1 MFCTLKF
8 KINNIILV
16 DSVFLFNTTAHV
28 DITRTSS
35 LLGQLARNSTT
46 SGEDLVS
53 LWMFFCGENM
63 LLILSLLGIVM

>member
-16 DSVFLFNTTAHV
+16 DSVFLFNRTAHV

-35 LLGQLARNSTT
+35 LLGQLARNNTF
-46 SGEDLVS
+46 VS
-53 LWMFFCGENM
+53 EFGGNVFS
-63 LLILSLLGIVM
+63 IDS